1 MEQISPK
8 KDKEKEKLKENY
20 TSEKTEDNNLSI
32 DLENKIIKKNS
43 SQKQKSQEEEKN
55 PLNNSITDNQ
65 FTSDIKNSNK
75 SNSYEKQ
82 DNSEEILMTI
92 SSNKKYKAKNNYT
105 STINKEF
112 SKYYEKMLDYEE
124 KRLAK
129 IRKMREEKEIKEIN
143 KLKEKP
149 DISKNSKILLN
160 SANYTEGFYQRMK
173 DEEKKTEHKKN
184 ELIKKI
190 KAEREM
196 KKKEQEKKPE
206 YKLKKPK
213 NDNKFNKFYSKMI
226 EKDKIKKKKFEKFT
240 EVVKDYEMRECVF
253 QPNLTDFDENKYKNL
268 NSNDLVNRLYND
280 DVKKRVQKKK
290 ELEAK
295 FKPSFKP
302 NITKTLQNFHKK
314 EKIGKKQT
322 ELGDQLQKRFNNSA
336 KKRTTRNYKLNE
348 IDKNNKLNNTQ
359 NNLNNKIIENN

>member
-92 SSNKKYKAKNNYT
+92 SSNKKYKAKNKYT

-226 EKDKIKKKKFEKFT
+226 EKDKIKKK
-240 EVVKDYEMRECVF
+240 
-253 QPNLTDFDENKYKNL
+253 NLKNL
-268 NSNDLVNRLYND
+268 P
-280 DVKKRVQKKK
+280 K
-290 ELEAK
+290 
-295 FKPSFKP
+295 
-302 NITKTLQNFHKK
+302 
-314 EKIGKKQT
+314 
-322 ELGDQLQKRFNNSA
+322 
-336 KKRTTRNYKLNE
+336 
-348 IDKNNKLNNTQ
+348 
-359 NNLNNKIIENN
+359 